1 MIFSQLICEP
11 YFFIRP
17 YYHYNIQ
24 NISSTQDIVTQQQ
37 TKDQTYYNSNIY
49 YVPQTPRNIRIKY
62 YAFHLINTPNFH
74 QLTLAKIP
82 KEKEK
87 QKTLPTFKSLNAQKF
102 TGKKRRNNKNQQN
115 QPKVYKIQ
123 IVIVIANSTQ
133 ANCQVFSK
141 IRMQILLIF
150 QKKHTDRTI
159 PANFQLL
166 QKQSQ
171 TKIRYIIH
179 IQFFKQTERFP
190 LIFNYFK
197 NKVKRKIRY
206 ITHLQFFKQIHQ
218 SVMIKTSRITFFNFR
233 KKGSKFVE
241 KTQNFVNFKK
251 RQQIFYVLLL

>member
-115 QPKVYKIQ
+115 QPKVYKYKSSQQLQ
-123 IVIVIANSTQ
+123 IVLKQIAKYFQRQQYHFT
-133 ANCQVFSK
+133 FT
-141 IRMQILLIF
+141 RMQIPLIF
-150 QKKHTDRTI
+150 QKKKHRMKD
-159 PANFQLL
+159 
-166 QKQSQ
+166 S
-171 TKIRYIIH
+171 
-179 IQFFKQTERFP
+179 
-190 LIFNYFK
+190 
-197 NKVKRKIRY
+197 
-206 ITHLQFFKQIHQ
+206 LQFLITSKIKSNEKLDTQ
-218 SVMIKTSRITFFNFR
+218 STSNFSNRQNDSLQFLITSKIKSNEKLDTQPTSNFSN
-233 KKGSKFVE
+233 KSI
-241 KTQNFVNFKK
+241 NPS
-251 RQQIFYVLLL
+251 